1 MICKILLTAIC
12 ITTTSSQPNVVEI
25 AANSSEFT
33 TLVAAV
39 KAADLANALTAEG
52 PFTIFAPSNS
62 AFSRIDGSVLNS
74 LLNEPG
80 TPALKQIL
88 LHHVVAGNV
97 TADTLKDQDVLTT
110 LGGTTLSVTI
120 VNGRVLINDAAVT
133 QANITG
139 SNGVIHKIDRVILP
153 PPQVNPVE
161 TLLFATIERGVYL
174 YNVGMEGACAD
185 VYATAL
191 DAVLLLGAS
200 NFDAEMNKN
209 ISTSVQ
215 QAAMVTDHSSRAWAY
230 RKIIDIILDSP
241 MQRVSEKDNSNSAI
255 FEFDNSNDG
264 NAWQIVVDGVM
275 GGLSTGNVSVQNGS
289 MLFTGETS
297 LKNNGGFSS
306 IRASMDPNEIDD
318 FDAIQL
324 RVRGDGRTW
333 IFGTRGSNSMGAN
346 SYWSRFETKKNE
358 WIKVTIPISEM
369 ERHSFGNRLSGRIN
383 PDAIKG
389 VEFYMYDKKA
399 GPFKLEV
406 DSIKGIS
413 LS

>member
-12 ITTTSSQPNVVEI
+12 ITTSSSQPNVVEI

-39 KAADLANALTAEG
+39 KAADLANALTAEGPFTVFAPSNSAFDRIDGSALNSLLNEPGTPALKQILLHHVVAGNVTADKLKDQDVLTTLGGTTLSVTIVNGRVLINDAAVTQANISGSNGVIHKIDRVILPPNSQPNVVEIAANSPEFITLVAAVVAADLANALTAEG

-153 PPQVNPVE
+153 PN
-161 TLLFATIERGVYL
+161 
-174 YNVGMEGACAD
+174 
-185 VYATAL
+185 
-191 DAVLLLGAS
+191 
-200 NFDAEMNKN
+200 
-209 ISTSVQ
+209 
-215 QAAMVTDHSSRAWAY
+215 
-230 RKIIDIILDSP
+230 
-241 MQRVSEKDNSNSAI
+241 
-255 FEFDNSNDG
+255 
-264 NAWQIVVDGVM
+264 
-275 GGLSTGNVSVQNGS
+275 
-289 MLFTGETS
+289 
-297 LKNNGGFSS
+297 
-306 IRASMDPNEIDD
+306 
-318 FDAIQL
+318 
-324 RVRGDGRTW
+324 
-333 IFGTRGSNSMGAN
+333 
-346 SYWSRFETKKNE
+346 
-358 WIKVTIPISEM
+358 
-369 ERHSFGNRLSGRIN
+369 
-383 PDAIKG
+383 
-389 VEFYMYDKKA
+389 
-399 GPFKLEV
+399 
-406 DSIKGIS
+406 
-413 LS
+413 

>member
-12 ITTTSSQPNVVEI
+12 ITTSSSQPNVVEI

-39 KAADLANALTAEG
+39 KAADLATALTAQG
-52 PFTIFAPSNS
+52 PFTLFAPSNS
-62 AFSRIDGSVLNS
+62 AFDRIDKSTLTS

-80 TPALKQIL
+80 TSALKQIL

-97 TADTLKDQDVLTT
+97 TADKLKDQDVLTT
-110 LGGTTLSVTI
+110 LAGTTLSVTI
-120 VNGRVLINDAAVT
+120 VNDRVLINDAAVT
-133 QANITG
+133 QANISG

-153 PPQVNPVE
+153 PVQVNPVE
-161 TLLFATIERGVYL
+161 TLLYATIERGVYL
-174 YNVGMEGACAD
+174 YNNGMEGACAD

-200 NFDAEMNKN
+200 NLNAKMKDSL
-209 ISTSVQ
+209 STSMQ
-215 QAAMVTDHSSRAWAY
+215 HAAKVTDHSSRAWAY
-230 RKIIDIILDSP
+230 REIIDSILASP
-241 MQRVSEKDNSNSAI
+241 MQRMSAKGNVDNPI
-255 FEFDNSNDG
+255 FEFDNSNDKKD
-264 NAWQIVVDGVM
+264 WRVVVDGVM
-275 GGLSTGNVSVQNGS
+275 GGLSTGNVSIRNGS
-289 MLFTGETS
+289 MIFAGATS

-306 IRASMDPNEIDD
+306 IRASMDPNDMD
-318 FDAIQL
+318 VFDAIQL

-333 IFGTRGSNSMGAN
+333 IFGTRGSNSMGAS
-346 SYWSRFETKKNE
+346 SYWTSFKTEKNE
-358 WIKVTIPISEM
+358 WLNVTIPISEM
-369 ERHSFGNRLSGRIN
+369 EQHSFGNLLSGKIN
-383 PDAIKG
+383 PDEIKG
-389 VEFYMYDKKA
+389 VEFYMYDKKE

>member
-25 AANSSEFT
+25 AANSPEFT

-39 KAADLANALTAEG
+39 TAADLATTLTSEG

-62 AFSRIDGSVLNS
+62 AFSRIDGNVLNT

-88 LHHVVAGNV
+88 LHHVVLGNV
-97 TADTLKDQDVLTT
+97 TADQLQDQDVLTT
-110 LGGTTLSVTI
+110 VAGTTLTVTI
-120 VNGRVLINDAAVT
+120 VNDRVLIDDAAVT
-133 QANITG
+133 QANIIG

-153 PPQVNPVE
+153 PPQVNPIDK
-161 TLLFATIERGVYL
+161 LLSVTIERGVYL
-174 YNVGMEGACAD
+174 YNNGMEGACAD

-191 DAVLLLGAS
+191 DAVLLLGTS
-200 NFDAEMNKN
+200 NFDAEMKKDL
-209 ISTSVQ
+209 STRVQ
-215 QAAMVTDHSSRAWAY
+215 QAEMITDHSSRAWAY
-230 RKIIDIILDSP
+230 RRIIDHILSS
-241 MQRVSEKDNSNSAI
+241 MQGMSASNTGENAI
-255 FEFDNSNDG
+255 FEFNNSNDEKD
-264 NAWQIVVDGVM
+264 WRIVLDGVM

-289 MLFTGETS
+289 MLFTGATS
-297 LKNNGGFSS
+297 LENNGGFSS
-306 IRASMDPNEIDD
+306 IRASMDPNDIDI

-346 SYWSRFETKKNE
+346 SYWTSFKTEKNE

-369 ERHSFGNRLSGRIN
+369 ERHSFGTRLSGRIN
-383 PDAIKG
+383 PDEIKG

>member
-12 ITTTSSQPNVVEI
+12 ITTSSSQSNVVEI

-110 LGGTTLSVTI
+110 LAGTTLSVTI

-133 QANITG
+133 QANISG

-230 RKIIDIILDSP
+230 RRIIDHILSS
-241 MQRVSEKDNSNSAI
+241 MQGMSASNTGENAI
-255 FEFDNSNDG
+255 FEFNNSNDEKD
-264 NAWQIVVDGVM
+264 WRIVLDGVM

-289 MLFTGETS
+289 MFFTGATS
-297 LKNNGGFSS
+297 LENNGGFSS
-306 IRASMDPNEIDD
+306 IRASMDPNEIDV
-318 FDAIQL
+318 FDAIEL

-333 IFGTRGSNSMGAN
+333 IFGTRGSNSMGAS
-346 SYWSRFETKKNE
+346 SYWTSFKTEKNE
-358 WIKVTIPISEM
+358 WMNVTIPISEM
-369 ERHSFGNRLSGRIN
+369 ERHSFGNRLSGKIN
-383 PDAIKG
+383 PDEIKG
-389 VEFYMYDKKA
+389 VEFYMYDKKE

>member
-1 MICKILLTAIC
+1 MICKIILTAIC
-12 ITTTSSQPNVVEI
+12 MTTSNSQPNVVEI
-25 AANSSEFT
+25 AANSPEFT

-39 KAADLANALTAEG
+39 KAADLATALTAEG

-62 AFSRIDGSVLNS
+62 AFGRIDGSVLNS

-80 TPALKQIL
+80 TPALKKIL

-97 TADTLKDQDVLTT
+97 TADKLKDQDVLTT
-110 LGGTTLSVTI
+110 LAGTTLSVTI
-120 VNGRVLINDAAVT
+120 VNDRVLINDAAVT
-133 QANITG
+133 EANISG
-139 SNGVIHKIDRVILP
+139 SNGLIHKIDRVILP
-153 PPQVNPVE
+153 PIQENPIE
-161 TLLFATIERGVYL
+161 TLLYATIERGVSL
-174 YNVGMEGACAD
+174 YNNGMEGACAD

-191 DAVLLLGAS
+191 DAVLLLGTS
-200 NFDAEMNKN
+200 NFDAQMKKDL
-209 ISTSVQ
+209 STSVQ

-230 RKIIDIILDSP
+230 RRIIDHILSS
-241 MQRVSEKDNSNSAI
+241 MQGMSASNTGENAI
-255 FEFDNSNDG
+255 FEFNNSNDEKD
-264 NAWQIVVDGVM
+264 WRVVLDGVM
-275 GGLSTGNVSVQNGS
+275 GGHSTGEVSIKNGS
-289 MLFTGETS
+289 MFFTGETS

-306 IRASMDPNEIDD
+306 VRASMDPNDIDI

-346 SYWSRFETKKNE
+346 SYWTSFKTVQNE

-369 ERHSFGNRLSGRIN
+369 ERHSFGTRLSGRIN
-383 PDAIKG
+383 PDEIKG